1 MKLKERL
8 SPGRIAVFSFSA
20 LIFLA
25 IFIFGIANF
34 SNGEII
40 NISSAML
47 YFIIPLAFTAA
58 SFFIIF
64 SAMKKGLKA
73 ALYILLFAVFCLS
86 LLGLVIFGE
95 FESLDRFIVDEN
107 TNHYSNIAENSVMP
121 AISEVGNPESTEYCY
136 YSSHQ
141 VFYNDVDYLI
151 CKYSEENY
159 IRQKAEIEEK
169 YEFETSA
176 LYSHG
181 YYCEPA
187 FELDGYSFRML
198 ADRENE
204 YGLYFPQHIAFI
216 ITNDSTNEIIYMR
229 AYDCELDYIDCG
241 FADYVNDDCG
251 FRHIK
256 NH

>member
-8 SPGRIAVFSFSA
+8 SPSRIAVFSFSA
-20 LIFLA
+20 IITLA

-34 SNGEII
+34 SDGAII

-47 YFIIPLAFTAA
+47 YFIIPLAFSAA

-64 SAMKKGLKA
+64 SVMKKVLKA
-73 ALYILLFAVFCLS
+73 VLYILLFAVFSLT

-95 FESLDRFIVDEN
+95 FESLDRFSVDEN

-121 AISEVGNPESTEYCY
+121 AISEVGSPESTEYCQ
-136 YSSHQ
+136 YSSYQ
-141 VFYNDVDYLI
+141 VFSNDVDYLI
-151 CKYSEENY
+151 CQYDEENY
-159 IRQKAEIEEK
+159 SKQKAEIEEK
-169 YEFETSA
+169 YEFETSS

-187 FELDGYSFRML
+187 FEIDGYSFRML

-204 YGLYFPQHIAFI
+204 YALYFPQHIAFI
-216 ITNDSTNEIIYMR
+216 ITNDATKEIIYMR
-229 AYDCELDYIDCG
+229 AYDSELDYIDSG
-241 FADYVNDDCG
+241 IETYVNEDCG
-251 FRHIK
+251 WKHIK
-256 NH
+256 